1 MDRTDGPSS
10 TFRRAGGL
18 AAVAAGLGGV
28 AYSAAF
34 TVFLKGHSVTAGKV
48 STVLLFGGGIVAI
61 VAWLG
66 IGDALRSGDPGF
78 GLMATVFG
86 VLSGAGMAI
95 HGAYDLANFVKP
107 PGELG
112 AAANLPNAVDPRGL
126 MTFGVAGLAIL
137 IAAWVA
143 GHRGALRI
151 ELTPLGTL
159 AGVLLEIVYFGRLII
174 LDPNKPF
181 LLAAAVISG
190 FLVTPA
196 WFVWTGLELIRRP
209 GASAAVPAPP

>member
-1 MDRTDGPSS
+1 VRDTPVLDEGA
-10 TFRRAGGL
+10 FRRWAGV
-18 AAVAAGLGGV
+18 AVIVAGVGGI

-34 TVFLKGHSVTAGKV
+34 TIFLKGHSTGAGKL
-48 STVLLFGGGIVAI
+48 STVLLFGGGIVVI

-66 IGDALRSGDPGF
+66 IGEAVGEGDRGF
-78 GLMATVFG
+78 GRLAAVLG

-107 PGELG
+107 PGDLG

-137 IAAWVA
+137 IAAWA
-143 GHRGALRI
+143 ASHRPTLFPRA
-151 ELTPLGTL
+151 LTPLGTL
-159 AGVLLEIVYFGRLII
+159 AGVLLEVVYFGRLIV

-181 LLAAAVISG
+181 LLGAAVISG
-190 FLVTPA
+190 FVVTPA
-196 WFVWTGLELIRRP
+196 WFVWTGATLLRAPRP
-209 GASAAVPAPP
+209 V